1 MKETD
6 LAWAH
11 IGAEFIISYYVQC
24 LRGVDLTMGTG
35 FKNMTDI
42 QESKESLQESLQ
54 QVITLLNKHRLVE
67 ELVHKQDMPK
77 QELVQT
83 LVHRQNL
90 VELQK
95 KLDSLHPA
103 DVAYILEALP
113 LEQRLDVWDMVKAE
127 RDGEILLEVSDA
139 VRQTLIADM
148 DSDELL
154 AAAEQLDTD
163 ELADLAPD
171 LPRDVLQEL
180 LESLDARNR
189 DRLQSALGY
198 SEDAVGA
205 LMDFDIVTI
214 REDITLEVAL
224 RYLRRIGSLP
234 DHTDK
239 LFVVDRDDVL
249 RGVLPLKRLV
259 VNDPDS
265 SVAEIMADDAVMFH
279 PEDKAD
285 EAAKA
290 FERYDLVTAPVVD
303 ANNRLIGR
311 LTVDTVMDYIREEA
325 ESDMLSMAGLR
336 EEEDIFSS
344 VWKSVQNRWTWLAIN
359 LVTAFLASRVIG
371 LFEGSIERIV
381 ALAALMPIVA
391 GMGGNSGNQTTTMIV
406 RGLALGQVSGYNTKS
421 MLIKETGVGLINGLI
436 WGSVLGVIA
445 YWLYDNAALG
455 VVMAAAMTLN
465 LLLAAIMGVMI
476 PLVMSTK
483 FNRDPAVGSS
493 VMITAVTDSGGFFIF
508 LGLATIFLL

>member
-1 MKETD
+1 M
-6 LAWAH
+6 
-11 IGAEFIISYYVQC
+11 AE
-24 LRGVDLTMGTG
+24 
-35 FKNMTDI
+35 I

-67 ELVHKQDMPK
+67 GLVHKQDMPK
-77 QELVQT
+77 HELVES
-83 LVHRQNL
+83 LVHKQNL
-90 VELQK
+90 AELHK
-95 KLDSLHPA
+95 KLDALHPA

-171 LPRDVLQEL
+171 LPKDVLQDL
-180 LESLDARNR
+180 LDSLDIQNR
-189 DRLQSALGY
+189 ERLQSALAY
-198 SEDAVGA
+198 PEDAVGA

-239 LFVVDRDDVL
+239 LFVVDRHDIL

-259 VNDPDS
+259 VSDLDLG
-265 SVAEIMADDAVMFH
+265 VAEIMAADAVVFH

-303 ANNRLIGR
+303 ENNKLVGR
-311 LTVDTVMDYIREEA
+311 ITVDAVMDFIRDEA

-336 EEEDIFSS
+336 EEEDLFSS
-344 VWKSVQNRWTWLAIN
+344 VWKSVQNRWSWLAIN
-359 LVTAFLASRVIG
+359 LITALVASRVIG
-371 LFEGSIERIV
+371 LFEGSIEKIV

-391 GMGGNSGNQTTTMIV
+391 GIGGNSGNQTITMIV
-406 RGLALGQVSGYNTKS
+406 RGLALGQISTHNMKSLLMKELGVSL
-421 MLIKETGVGLINGLI
+421 MNGLI
-436 WGSVLGVIA
+436 WGSVLGLIA
-445 YWLYDNAALG
+445 YWLYDNFALG
-455 VVMAAAMTLN
+455 VVMMSAMTLN
-465 LLLAAIMGVMI
+465 LLLSAVMGVLI
-476 PLVMSTK
+476 PLLMNRSG
-483 FNRDPAVGSS
+483 RDPAVGSS
-493 VMITAVTDSGGFFIF
+493 VLITAMTDSGGFFIF

>member
-1 MKETD
+1 M
-6 LAWAH
+6 
-11 IGAEFIISYYVQC
+11 AE
-24 LRGVDLTMGTG
+24 
-35 FKNMTDI
+35 I

-54 QVITLLNKHRLVE
+54 QVITLLNKHKLVE
-67 ELVHKQDMPK
+67 GLVHKQDMPK
-77 QELVQT
+77 HELVES
-83 LVHRQNL
+83 LVHKQNL
-90 VELQK
+90 AELQK
-95 KLDSLHPA
+95 KLDALHPA

-171 LPRDVLQEL
+171 LPKDVLQDL
-180 LESLDARNR
+180 LDSLDIQNR
-189 DRLQSALGY
+189 ERLQSALAY
-198 SEDAVGA
+198 PDDAVGA

-239 LFVVDRDDVL
+239 LFVVDRHDIL

-259 VNDPDS
+259 VSDLDLG
-265 SVAEIMADDAVMFH
+265 VAEVMAGDAVVFH
-279 PEDKAD
+279 PEDVAD

-303 ANNRLIGR
+303 ENNKLVGR
-311 LTVDTVMDYIREEA
+311 LTVDAVMDFIRDEA

-336 EEEDIFSS
+336 EEEDLFSS
-344 VWKSVQNRWTWLAIN
+344 VWKSVQNRWSWLAIN
-359 LVTAFLASRVIG
+359 LITALVASRVIG
-371 LFEGSIERIV
+371 LFEGSIEKIV

-391 GMGGNSGNQTTTMIV
+391 GIGGNSGNQTITMIV
-406 RGLALGQVSGYNTKS
+406 RGLALGQISAYNMKSLLMKELGVSL
-421 MLIKETGVGLINGLI
+421 MNGLI
-436 WGSVLGVIA
+436 WGSVLGLIA
-445 YWLYDNAALG
+445 YWLYGNIALG
-455 VVMAAAMTLN
+455 AVMMSAMTLN
-465 LLLAAIMGVMI
+465 LLLSAVMGVLI
-476 PLVMSTK
+476 PLLMNRSG
-483 FNRDPAVGSS
+483 RDPAVGSS
-493 VMITAVTDSGGFFIF
+493 VLITAMTDSGGFFIF

>member
-1 MKETD
+1 
-6 LAWAH
+6 
-11 IGAEFIISYYVQC
+11 
-24 LRGVDLTMGTG
+24 
-35 FKNMTDI
+35 MTDR

-54 QVITLLNKHRLVE
+54 QVISLLNKHKLVE

-77 QELVQT
+77 QALVQN
-83 LVHRQNL
+83 LVHKQNL

-95 KLDSLHPA
+95 KLDTLHPA

-113 LEQRLDVWDMVKAE
+113 LEQRLDVWDLVKAE

-171 LPRDVLQEL
+171 LPKDVLQEL
-180 LESLDARNR
+180 LESLDSRNR
-189 DRLQSALGY
+189 ERLQSALGY
-198 SEDAVGA
+198 MDDAVGA

-239 LFVVDRDDVL
+239 LFVVDRNDVL

-259 VNDPDS
+259 VNDLDS
-265 SVAEIMADDAVMFH
+265 GVAEIMADDAVVFH
-279 PEDKAD
+279 PQDKAD

-303 ANNRLIGR
+303 ENNRLVGR

-359 LVTAFLASRVIG
+359 LVTAFVASRVIG
-371 LFEGSIERIV
+371 LFEGSIEKIV

-391 GMGGNSGNQTTTMIV
+391 GIGGNSGNQTTTMIV
-406 RGLALGQVSGYNTKS
+406 RGLALGQISYYNTRS
-421 MLIKETGVGLINGLI
+421 LLIKETGVGLLNGLI
-436 WGSVLGVIA
+436 WGSVLGIIA
-445 YWLYDNAALG
+445 YLLYDNLALG
-455 VVMAAAMTLN
+455 LVMTAAMTLN
-465 LLLAAIMGVMI
+465 LLLAAVMGVMI
-476 PLVMSTK
+476 PLIMSSR

-493 VMITAVTDSGGFFIF
+493 VLITAVTDSGGFFIF